1 MTGKKLMLEKDIE
14 DKGFNLEEVE
24 LETTSFWYG
33 PHSPLTS
40 PKEKQECTPYRHIFF
55 PTKL

>member
-40 PKEKQECTPYRHIFF
+40 PKEECTPYRHIFF